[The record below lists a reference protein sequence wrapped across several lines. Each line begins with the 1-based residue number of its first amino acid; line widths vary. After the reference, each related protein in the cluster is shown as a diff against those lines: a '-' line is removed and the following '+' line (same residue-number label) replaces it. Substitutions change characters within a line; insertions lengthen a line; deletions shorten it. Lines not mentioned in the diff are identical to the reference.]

1 MTLHFFHFSSL
12 RKPSGLFTISFLESL
27 GDSFSRS
34 LLPIVAV
41 SFLNTGTQI
50 VGIINSFGLIA
61 FLLLSLPLGILAD
74 RTGAPHKLMLFGT
87 ISRAVLT
94 LSVVFTFSLGLLKDG
109 IGIAILMMLALLIGI
124 ADVAFSSG
132 QSLLIPQL
140 VAQSEVRSIYG
151 KVQAISQTGGALGP
165 LMLSVTLAMLVAPI
179 AWIVSAIFYIFSAFS
194 QRTIPVPK
202 APPTE
207 IRAKQSPFQQV
218 KDGVRELFSH
228 SSLAI
233 VTTSNALTNASVM
246 AANTLVP
253 IIALTILNLSPA
265 QFAFTAIFGS
275 ISGILGASYAS
286 ALTDKFGL
294 AQTRIFSGLALF
306 VGIATLCIVVQ
317 VQIHQYSLIAICF
330 QYALNGAC
338 TAMLMVSGSDLAP
351 QMITVERLGT
361 VMGAART
368 LVIGVMPLS
377 ALTFGMLGAVFG
389 IIPAMWLWLALTL
402 LAVFPNFFL
411 PRSLKNR
418 SF

>member
-12 RKPSGLFTISFLESL
+12 RKPSGLFTTSFLESL

-179 AWIVSAIFYIFSAFS
+179 AWIVSAILYCCIY
-194 QRTIPVPK
+194 
-202 APPTE
+202 
-207 IRAKQSPFQQV
+207 V
-218 KDGVRELFSH
+218 K
-228 SSLAI
+228 
-233 VTTSNALTNASVM
+233 
-246 AANTLVP
+246 
-253 IIALTILNLSPA
+253 
-265 QFAFTAIFGS
+265 
-275 ISGILGASYAS
+275 
-286 ALTDKFGL
+286 
-294 AQTRIFSGLALF
+294 
-306 VGIATLCIVVQ
+306 
-317 VQIHQYSLIAICF
+317 
-330 QYALNGAC
+330 
-338 TAMLMVSGSDLAP
+338 
-351 QMITVERLGT
+351 
-361 VMGAART
+361 
-368 LVIGVMPLS
+368 
-377 ALTFGMLGAVFG
+377 
-389 IIPAMWLWLALTL
+389 
-402 LAVFPNFFL
+402 
-411 PRSLKNR
+411 
-418 SF
+418 